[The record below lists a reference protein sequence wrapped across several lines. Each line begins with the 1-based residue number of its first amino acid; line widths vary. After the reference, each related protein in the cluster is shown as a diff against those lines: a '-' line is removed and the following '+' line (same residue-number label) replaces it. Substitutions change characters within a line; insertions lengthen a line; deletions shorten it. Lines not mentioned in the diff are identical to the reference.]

1 MVGKMLGR
9 KTLVEDEVGGDSF
22 ITKYSLYL
30 LASVHRFFSIKKE
43 SMYFKTP
50 QNTCFKPRQ

>member
-9 KTLVEDEVGGDSF
+9 KTLVEDEVGEDSF

-43 SMYFKTP
+43 NMYFKSSP
-50 QNTCFKPRQ
+50 KYVL